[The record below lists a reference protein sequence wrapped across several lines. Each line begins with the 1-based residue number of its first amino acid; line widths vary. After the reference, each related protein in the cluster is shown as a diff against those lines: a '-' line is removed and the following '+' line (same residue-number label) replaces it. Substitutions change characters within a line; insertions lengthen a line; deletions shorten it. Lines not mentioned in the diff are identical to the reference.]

1 MASDPPTNLG
11 GLVTTRRITRPF
23 GRPLTAVVAMGL
35 ALTAC
40 SIADDQATVAPQ
52 DADAA
57 GGRQALT
64 GEVAVEDSYLAQG
77 DVSAEAAAGPDLAVP
92 PVEPPADGREVIVQS
107 GGVAPFVVSAEDAL
121 STFAMDVDAASWT
134 QTLAWLQSGQ
144 RPPADV
150 VRPEEF
156 LNAFAYDYPDPDG
169 GWGIH
174 VDGVATTP
182 WNSETALLRIGLN
195 TAGIDPSERPDA
207 TLTFVVD
214 TSGSM
219 EGRPLDTVKDTL
231 HLLLDQLRPTDRIAL
246 VEYGSQARQLLAPT
260 PLSEADDV
268 RRAIDR
274 LESNG
279 STYAEAGLDLGYEI
293 ARSAMAPGHVNV
305 VVLASDGVA
314 NVGATG
320 PEAILETIRD
330 GVDAGV
336 NLLALGVSH
345 DTAYNDH
352 LMEQLANNGNG
363 SVYYINSRAEAERL
377 FVANLEATLVVAAAE
392 SKVQV
397 EFDPE
402 AVSQWRLV
410 GYENRAVAD
419 EDFRNDTVDAGEVG
433 AGHEVTALYELALV
447 PGADGVLGEVRVRW
461 EDPDTGVVDEVAA
474 SLARGDLVPDVA
486 TDFGTALNAAALAE
500 VLRGSPH
507 LGDFGLGDLART
519 VEAFG
524 AQADLAGAIEG
535 AAAANPAPGEG

>member
-1 MASDPPTNLG
+1 M
-11 GLVTTRRITRPF
+11 TTRRSTRPF
-23 GRPLTAVVAMGL
+23 ARPAALAVALGVAL
-35 ALTAC
+35 SAC
-40 SIADDQATVAPQ
+40 STAADDAAPL
-52 DADAA
+52 A
-57 GGRQALT
+57 GAEGTGRTALT
-64 GEVAVEDSYLAQG
+64 GEVAVAESHDVGG
-77 DVSAEAAAGPDLAVP
+77 DVATGVEAASGPDMPVP
-92 PVEPPADGREVIVQS
+92 PVEPQGDGRDVIARTS
-107 GGVAPFVVSAEDAL
+107 GVAPFVTSAEDAL

-144 RPPADV
+144 RPPSEII
-150 VRPEEF
+150 RPEEF

-174 VDGVATTP
+174 VDGVTTTP
-182 WNSETALLRIGLN
+182 WNPDTALLRVGLN

-219 EGRPLDTVKDTL
+219 DGRPLDTVKDTL

-260 PLSEADDV
+260 PLSEGDDI
-268 RRAIDR
+268 RSAIDR

-279 STYAEAGLDLGYEI
+279 STYAEAGLELGYEI
-293 ARSAMAPGHVNV
+293 ARAAMAPGRVNV

-320 PEAILETIRD
+320 PDAILETIRD

-363 SVYYINSRAEAERL
+363 AVYYINSRAEAERL

-397 EFDPE
+397 EFDPA
-402 AVSQWRLV
+402 AVRQWRLI

-419 EDFRNDTVDAGEVG
+419 EDFRDDTVDAGEVG

-447 PGADGVLGEVRVRW
+447 PGADGALGEVRVRW
-461 EDPDTGVVDEVAA
+461 EDPDTGVVDEVTAEV
-474 SLARGDLVPDVA
+474 ARGDLVPDGA
-486 TDFGTALNAAALAE
+486 TGFGTALNAAALAE
-500 VLRGSPH
+500 VLRGSTH
-507 LGDFGLGDLART
+507 LGDFGLADLART
-519 VEAFG
+519 VEGFG
-524 AQADLAGAIEG
+524 AAPDLAGAIEG
-535 AAAANPAPGEG
+535 AALANPAPGEG